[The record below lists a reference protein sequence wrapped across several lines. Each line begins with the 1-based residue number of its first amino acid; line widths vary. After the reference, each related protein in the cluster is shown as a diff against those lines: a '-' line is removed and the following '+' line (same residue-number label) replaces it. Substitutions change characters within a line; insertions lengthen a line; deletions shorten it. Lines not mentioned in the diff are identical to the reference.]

1 MVSGADFYASPKV
14 SPDGKHLVWQQW
26 WHPNMPWQGAEIYLA
41 KLTVSDDGEKVELGE
56 KSLVGGVRGQVS
68 AAYPFWVSDDTIL
81 FTSDASEYQ
90 NPRSYSTLT
99 EKSVPVLPIPVEMDF
114 SLPGWLLGQSYSA
127 ILDEKGERVV
137 YSVMQNGRST
147 LYVLNVSSG
156 AISEIKS
163 QYVEISSLKS
173 IPKTG
178 EVFFIGGQSS
188 APSEIVSFTSQPSTP
203 SKPPPFKTL
212 KSTSSSITSSFPP
225 GIISVAESITIKV
238 PPNNDP
244 VHLNFYSPKNPEYLG
259 GLDGEKPPCVFGV
272 HGGPTGMSG
281 QVLNWGRQYF
291 TSRGWAW

>member
-1 MVSGADFYASPKV
+1 
-14 SPDGKHLVWQQW
+14 
-26 WHPNMPWQGAEIYLA
+26 MPWQGAEIYLA